1 MTYKNLRVEATLTQ
15 VLALRQRLST
25 PNEQDQEE
33 QEYLSELIQWE
44 IEPDPEDRRP
54 RKWKPQSLRKL
65 NDL

>member
-1 MTYKNLRVEATLTQ
+1 MTYKNLGVEARLTQ

-33 QEYLSELIQWE
+33 QEYFSELILWE

-54 RKWKPQSLRKL
+54 R
-65 NDL
+65 N